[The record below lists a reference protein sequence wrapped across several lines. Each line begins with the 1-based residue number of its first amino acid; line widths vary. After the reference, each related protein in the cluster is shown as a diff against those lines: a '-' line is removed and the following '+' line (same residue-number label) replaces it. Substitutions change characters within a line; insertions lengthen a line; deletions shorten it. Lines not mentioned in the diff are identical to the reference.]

1 MSLDHYRWFK
11 GKPLFEGT
19 KKQRCFEFRSIT
31 ATQIGKF
38 GFFTIDKAWLED
50 LLYTFHYFDG
60 AIPYQP
66 LRAQYVVNGTRVTV
80 FIHPEDL
87 EYMKYCMG
95 LKELQLIQSNIFV
108 ETKIPFL
115 LRGLVFRDDKLF
127 WLCYTEL
134 CKMIPLT
141 HFMLNRNRIQT
152 EFFGHVKTHY
162 YFGRL
167 LEFLGR
173 CFKRKKVNVEDCSWR
188 KPHVLTPLLRSV
200 SYFIRNLT
208 KTATGTTR
216 YVTSNKFICKGLPCH
231 NNVYG
236 VANIK
241 LKPEQ
246 TSFECTVEQMLKI
259 YNICFANDNYKAFVD
274 TYEHDLITSIGK
286 SQHGTSR
293 IMQGMEF
300 VFNKRKRDASTD
312 LKCRLA
318 YLSNEY
324 MSLPNLGLVAN
335 DTDRDTLKATAVL
348 VLLDGFLFYPFADDI
363 RQSYSLKTSMYI
375 SLQDVIKKK
384 SLNSSPLFVPV
395 VNDVEGKKEQY
406 CKETY
411 VLPFYNVRKEYD
423 ISNVTVNVTKNKF
436 VKPKKY

>member
-19 KKQRCFEFRSIT
+19 KKQRCFEFRSLI
-31 ATQIGKF
+31 ATQIGRF
-38 GFFTIDKAWLED
+38 GFFDIDKAWLED
-50 LLYTFHYFDG
+50 LLYTFHYFDN

-66 LRAQYVVNGTRVTV
+66 LRAQYKVNGTRVTV

-87 EYMKYCMG
+87 EYMKYYMG
-95 LKELQLIQSNIFV
+95 LKELQLIQKDIFV

-127 WLCYTEL
+127 WLCFTEL
-134 CKMIPLT
+134 CGMIPLT
-141 HFMLNRNRIQT
+141 HFMLKRNQIQA

-173 CFKRKKVNVEDCSWR
+173 CFKRKKVNLEDCSWR
-188 KPHVLTPLLRSV
+188 TPHVLTPLLRSV
-200 SYFIRNLT
+200 SNFIRNLT

-216 YVTSNKFICKGLPCH
+216 FVSSNRFTCKGLACH
-231 NNVYG
+231 NNVYR
-236 VANIK
+236 VANIE

-259 YNICFANDNYKAFVD
+259 YHICFVNDNYKVFVD
-274 TYEHDLITSIGK
+274 TYADDLSPSIEK
-286 SQHGTSR
+286 SKHGTKR

-300 VFNKRKRDASTD
+300 IFKKRKRDVSTIMTN
-312 LKCRLA
+312 RLGD
-318 YLSNEY
+318 LSNEY
-324 MSLPNLGLVAN
+324 MSIPNLGLVAN
-335 DTDRDTLKATAVL
+335 DTDRDTLKATALL
-348 VLLDGFLFYPFADDI
+348 VLLDGFLLYQFADDI
-363 RQSYSLKTSMYI
+363 RQTYSLKTSLYI

-384 SLNSSPLFVPV
+384 SLNSSSLFVPV
-395 VNDVEGKKEQY
+395 VNDVEGKREQY

-436 VKPKKY
+436 FKPNKY